1 MVRKNFQSNGVQIT
15 AKCIYKSKKLK
26 VDIFT
31 HAPPQ
36 AKFFTRFL
44 SSLPRQ
50 REIAHPPGSIF
61 LKNLSP
67 PSRKRGERKLC
78 CRYNKEDVTKNQ
90 KAFILMEKMMIGYF
104 FLLQKMLLKCCW
116 IMFTKFFP
124 ELQIVVN

>member
-67 PSRKRGERKLC
+67 PAEREGRGNYAVGTIK
-78 CRYNKEDVTKNQ
+78 
-90 KAFILMEKMMIGYF
+90 KM
-104 FLLQKMLLKCCW
+104 LQK
-116 IMFTKFFP
+116 TKKP
-124 ELQIVVN
+124 LY